1 MQIYLQAIQN
11 TNIHDIEISTG
22 QNKQNKDKQNKNK

>member
-11 TNIHDIEISTG
+11 TNFHDIEISTG
-22 QNKQNKDKQNKNK
+22 